1 MHRAFSGITLLFCL
15 WILADLRAQPVNL
28 TDQHEATRGALRL
41 MWYNV
46 ENLFHPSDDSLA
58 GDEEFTPEGVRRW
71 TFSRYR
77 QKLTKVARVIVAAG
91 QWDPPDLVGLGEVE
105 NAQVLEDL
113 VAHPILKPYHYG
125 YLHREGPDHRGI
137 DVACLYRATQFKLE
151 GWTAFP
157 PIAFETFGHTR
168 EMLHIRGT
176 WGRRDTLDLFLV
188 HFISRYRG
196 SGATAEYRRMQAT
209 RLAALADSVHRSGP
223 GSLVVMAGDF
233 NEPWEG
239 YSLEPFRLMP
249 EGCDSIAPVRFEGSR
264 ASYKYRGIWS
274 GIDQFLMAGRSDGY
288 RITGS
293 VFLLPALLISDET
306 YGGVKPYRTY
316 EGYRYAGGFSDHLPI
331 LLDIS
336 RPLFLSH
343 SEQ

>member
-1 MHRAFSGITLLFCL
+1 
-15 WILADLRAQPVNL
+15 
-28 TDQHEATRGALRL
+28 
-41 MWYNV
+41 
-46 ENLFHPSDDSLA
+46 
-58 GDEEFTPEGVRRW
+58 
-71 TFSRYR
+71 
-77 QKLTKVARVIVAAG
+77 AAG
-91 QWDPPDLVGLGEVE
+91 RWDPPEVVGLGEVE

-113 VAHPILKPYHYG
+113 VSHPILEPYHYS
-125 YLHREGPDHRGI
+125 YLHREGPDHRGM
-137 DVACLYRATQFKLE
+137 DVACLFRDRRFKPVGWRAM
-151 GWTAFP
+151 P
-157 PIAFETFGHTR
+157 PVVSGDFGDTR
-168 EMLHIRGT
+168 EMVYVRGV